1 MGNIFSQKGKGVY
14 KAKFTSGVSSQR
26 PEKMAWRAPTVWA
39 LERDNLVC
47 VSECCLTVLIKRL
60 KQGKVVVK
68 WREMEGLEL

>member
-26 PEKMAWRAPTVWA
+26 PEKNGLESANSVA